1 MVLLAIASVSTN
13 SPSNIFK
20 DSILKFGENGEDLK
34 TLPYFLL
41 TSLYKAL
48 PENF

>member
-13 SPSNIFK
+13 NSPSDVFK

-34 TLPYFLL
+34 IFTILL
-41 TSLYKAL
+41 THKSL
-48 PENF
+48 